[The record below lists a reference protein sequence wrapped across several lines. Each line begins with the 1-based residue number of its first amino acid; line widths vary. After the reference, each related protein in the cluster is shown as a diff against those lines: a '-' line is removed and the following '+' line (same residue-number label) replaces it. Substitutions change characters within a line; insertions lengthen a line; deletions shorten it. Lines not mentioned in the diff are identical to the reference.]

1 MDSAEA
7 WLAEHD
13 PDYAETKQD
22 WKHIGTGQYVQPSQ
36 EAAWDENEHGP
47 VADLIDQGKAKR
59 VGAAQR
65 KKCGACA
72 DLFAPAWSHQEYCS
86 EKCRKRVENKR
97 LRQGKNEGGI

>member
-7 WLAEHD
+7 WLSEHD

-22 WKHIGTGQYVQPSQ
+22 WKHLTTGKYVQPSQ
-36 EAAWDENEHGP
+36 EAGWDEDEHGP

-65 KKCGACA
+65 KQCESCP
-72 DLFAPAWSHQEYCS
+72 DLFAPAWAHQVFCS
-86 EKCRKRVENKR
+86 ERCRKRAENKR
-97 LRQGKNEGGI
+97 LRSG